1 MPYVIE
7 TYKNR
12 NNALALV
19 NVDTSTTFEDKIEAQ
34 KVINDLLEEQTR
46 DNEYLMNEYANRLE
60 AQIMDLDTEDR
71 ILREPT
77 LYNYIYKVAKY
88 SKRQIKNMA

>member
-19 NVDTSTTFEDKIEAQ
+19 NIDTDTVFEDKAIAQ
-34 KVINDLLEEQTR
+34 NVINDMLEEQKK
-46 DNEYLMNEYANRLE
+46 DNEYLMNEYTNRLIE
-60 AQIMDLDTEDR
+60 QTMDFDTEDR

-88 SKRQIKNMA
+88 SKRKIKNMP